1 MQDRNNPYV
10 LLYLFSPI
18 YITKCTNYF
27 KGILLFRFKNVK
39 KLVGLIYI
47 NILNYRNVDYFIDI
61 IINEKVSIHYGK

>member
-1 MQDRNNPYV
+1 MYSFICFH
-10 LLYLFSPI
+10 LF
-18 YITKCTNYF
+18 
-27 KGILLFRFKNVK
+27 ILLNARIILKEYYYFDLRMLK

>member
-1 MQDRNNPYV
+1 MYSFICFH
-10 LLYLFSPI
+10 LF
-18 YITKCTNYF
+18 
-27 KGILLFRFKNVK
+27 ILLNARIILKEYYCDLRILK

>member
-1 MQDRNNPYV
+1 M
-10 LLYLFSPI
+10 L
-18 YITKCTNYF
+18 
-27 KGILLFRFKNVK
+27 K

>member
-1 MQDRNNPYV
+1 MYSFICFH
-10 LLYLFSPI
+10 LF
-18 YITKCTNYF
+18 
-27 KGILLFRFKNVK
+27 ILLNARIILKEYYLYDLRMLK

>member
-1 MQDRNNPYV
+1 MYSFICFH
-10 LLYLFSPI
+10 LF
-18 YITKCTNYF
+18 
-27 KGILLFRFKNVK
+27 ILLNERIILKEYYLCDLRMLK